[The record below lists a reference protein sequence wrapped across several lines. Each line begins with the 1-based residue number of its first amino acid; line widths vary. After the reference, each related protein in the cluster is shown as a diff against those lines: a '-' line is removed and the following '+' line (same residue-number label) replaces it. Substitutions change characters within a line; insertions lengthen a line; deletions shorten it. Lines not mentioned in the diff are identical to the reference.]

1 METNNLDGAVSA
13 AQGQGERGE
22 WRESMRQEAACEIEA
37 IARMLQ
43 CQPNAAYQVVRA
55 LGMRLEQLARIV
67 LSSDDEVQGSWAD
80 WGRFRAVVHRVVY
93 EALTQPA

>member
-67 LSSDDEVQGSWAD
+67 LSSDDEVQGQEDLSARLF
-80 WGRFRAVVHRVVY
+80 G
-93 EALTQPA
+93 ALTDGKLTFAKLN